1 MVRRRPDESDIR
13 IRPAKSTRRRSKD
26 RPSHSDS
33 IAAQVITVDR
43 GRTLCRIASGQLV
56 SAMKARELGK
66 NAVVTKRKP
75 DRGNE
80 GIKIECQKTQYP
92 RGNKSHPLD

>member
-43 GRTLCRIASGQLV
+43 GRTLCRIASGQ
-56 SAMKARELGK
+56 
-66 NAVVTKRKP
+66 
-75 DRGNE
+75 
-80 GIKIECQKTQYP
+80 
-92 RGNKSHPLD
+92 

>member
-43 GRTLCRIASGQLV
+43 GRTLCRIASGKLV
-56 SAMKARELGK
+56 SAMKAIVLGK
-66 NAVVTKRKP
+66 NAVGVGDFLNIVGDVRGEYGSP
-75 DRGNE
+75 DWIVSVPPGPN
-80 GIKIECQKTQYP
+80 
-92 RGNKSHPLD
+92 

>member
-1 MVRRRPDESDIR
+1 MARRRPEESDIR

-56 SAMKARELGK
+56 SAMKAREAWKELSSGWRFSK
-66 NAVVTKRKP
+66 YR
-75 DRGNE
+75 RR
-80 GIKIECQKTQYP
+80 CQW
-92 RGNKSHPLD
+92 